1 MQLSD
6 ILEEHTLKNIS
17 KKTNIS
23 EENIEYLLEK
33 RFEKIERVKA
43 VGFISIIEREF
54 NADLGALKNEAQAY
68 YAEQIPPDESII
80 VTGMLIEEKRGKSK
94 WFLFVVLALLAYAS
108 WYFVTQYNRS
118 HSNTL
123 QPVAEQADAMESASQ
138 KDLDIIHAIK
148 QKWNTIVNSDQKEV
162 IVEEEEA
169 AADEKEADFKA
180 VVEAVEPIAIEKE
193 RVEEISS
200 ARISEEEAGVGIETE

>member
-6 ILEEHTLKNIS
+6 ILEEHSLKNIS

-33 RFEKIERVKA
+33 NFDKIERVKA
-43 VGFISIIEREF
+43 MGFISIIEREF
-54 NADLGALKNEAQAY
+54 DADLGVLKSEAQAY
-68 YAEQIPPDESII
+68 YAEQVPPEESI
-80 VTGMLIEEKRGKSK
+80 VMRGMLVEGKRRKPK
-94 WFLFVVLALLAYAS
+94 WFLFIVLVLLAYAS
-108 WYFVTQYNRS
+108 WYFVTKYNKS

>member
-108 WYFVTQYNRS
+108 WYFVTQ
-118 HSNTL
+118 
-123 QPVAEQADAMESASQ
+123 
-138 KDLDIIHAIK
+138 
-148 QKWNTIVNSDQKEV
+148 
-162 IVEEEEA
+162 
-169 AADEKEADFKA
+169 
-180 VVEAVEPIAIEKE
+180 
-193 RVEEISS
+193 
-200 ARISEEEAGVGIETE
+200 